1 MKKTFFV
8 LDIISITLTVLN
20 FILRVV
26 FKYDVSSL
34 LSSTENDNQLQ

>member
-20 FILRVV
+20 FILTVV
-26 FKYDVSSL
+26 FKYDVASL

>member
-20 FILRVV
+20 FILTVV

-34 LSSTENDNQLQ
+34 LSSTENDHQLQ